1 MSPLFWSLY
10 DSGGNLLWIKAH
22 ENITAQWNVL
32 RFYFLIFWA
41 FRLSHHVLLG
51 DLPFLQYK
59 QSTFLFPFLLDVGHV
74 IPFILWNMEDYDL
87 REVCDMFFW
96 YCYEN
101 MPQQSSPTIIKHLW
115 VLLGCNTPSRKES
128 RRGEVRADSF
138 SWTQSR
144 SAQTMGL

>member
-10 DSGGNLLWIKAH
+10 DSGWKPALDKSTWKYNC
-22 ENITAQWNVL
+22 QWNVL

-51 DLPFLQYK
+51 DLLFLQYK
-59 QSTFLFPFLLDVGHV
+59 QSTFLYPFLLDVGHV

-87 REVCDMFFW
+87 REVWNMFFW

-101 MPQQSSPTIIKHLW
+101 MPQQSSPTIIKHPW
-115 VLLGCNTPSRKES
+115 GLLGCNTPSRKES